1 MGVRERC
8 WHGIC
13 VYFRVMVALHGKPEI
28 NVLASEARW
37 AWPEAVR
44 MIFRPR
50 GVNLLVAQSADEFL
64 NIIEHERIYATIVDV
79 DCEKPNGLAT
89 VKIIRMDYPL
99 VPCILLSSEAGEG
112 LLGQA
117 LELEV
122 FSVIDKPVDMVLLQE
137 QLDRLFVKR
146 YESSIFSL

>member
-1 MGVRERC
+1 
-8 WHGIC
+8 
-13 VYFRVMVALHGKPEI
+13 
-28 NVLASEARW
+28 
-37 AWPEAVR
+37 

-64 NIIEHERIYATIVDV
+64 NIIEHERIYATIVDM
-79 DCEKPNGLAT
+79 DCEKSNGLAT
-89 VKIIRMDYPL
+89 VKIIRMDYPF

-122 FSVIDKPVDMVLLQE
+122 FSVIDKPVDMVLLRE
-137 QLDRLFVKR
+137 QLDRLFLKR
-146 YESSIFSL
+146 YENSIFSL